1 VPALFV
7 GIDHDD
13 ATALGLQS
21 RTYAGEMNLAN
32 VYERY
37 QAASLALLQ
46 RFGELAHGSRA
57 RRCITASS
65 DAFSWQRQQSLR
77 RQL

>member
-7 GIDHDD
+7 GIDPDD
-13 ATALGLQS
+13 AASLGLQS
-21 RTYAGEMNLAN
+21 RTYAGGMNLAN

-46 RFGELAHGSRA
+46 RFGELVHGCRGS
-57 RRCITASS
+57 RCITASS
-65 DAFSWQRQQSLR
+65 DAFSRQRQQSLR
-77 RQL
+77 PQL